1 MVPFASI
8 WSFFDPSS
16 GSIWSHLV
24 PFGPFWFHFLF
35 AVIKLQFSFYRSTQL
50 PQVEKSSLQE
60 LEIEQLTS
68 VIHGLLRQNS
78 YTFLEVLEEASISA
92 IKTAFR
98 DVAKQ
103 ILAPDDPDV
112 TLTNLVADLAK
123 KANGQRWVEFFDI
136 LLGE

>member
-1 MVPFASI
+1 M
-8 WSFFDPSS
+8 
-16 GSIWSHLV
+16 
-24 PFGPFWFHFLF
+24 
-35 AVIKLQFSFYRSTQL
+35 
-50 PQVEKSSLQE
+50 EKSSLQE

-136 LLGE
+136 LLGKIQFFREIRMKIVDLTNFFVGSLILLLRRIHAIHSVIMDAIDTANNAR

>member
-1 MVPFASI
+1 M
-8 WSFFDPSS
+8 
-16 GSIWSHLV
+16 
-24 PFGPFWFHFLF
+24 
-35 AVIKLQFSFYRSTQL
+35 
-50 PQVEKSSLQE
+50 EKSSLQE

-136 LLGE
+136 LLGKIQLNEFFREIRVKIVDLTIFL